1 MSKRGAAGA
10 GDDSKNALEW
20 IVFSISLLLIL
31 GVFGYLAYQVYTEKE
46 ESPDISVETR
56 HDPSDHNPFR
66 YHVTVYNK
74 GGQTAEAVTV
84 EVAVKEGGKEVEKAE
99 LQIPFV
105 PKESKREGWVN
116 FSKNPGKADTVEAR
130 VLSYKKP

>member
-1 MSKRGAAGA
+1 MANKGAAGA

-20 IVFSISLLLIL
+20 TVFAVSLLLIL

-46 ESPDISVETR
+46 ESPDILVETR

-66 YHVTVYNK
+66 YHVTIHNK

-84 EVAVKEGGKEVEKAE
+84 EVAMKQDGKEVGKAE

-116 FSKNPGKADTVEAR
+116 FSEDPNKADTVEAR